1 MPNCSC
7 LRRIFGAKT
16 ELQREGKLM
25 ISPLKTFRVE
35 RCVEEQ
41 RDLLQQQKL
50 LGPAVFSHSC
60 LSGFE
65 LLQVPGLFLSVGHRV
80 APCVSPQ
87 RQCGNFCADS

>member
-7 LRRIFGAKT
+7 LRRIFSAKT

>member
-1 MPNCSC
+1 
-7 LRRIFGAKT
+7 
-16 ELQREGKLM
+16 M

-35 RCVEEQ
+35 RCVEGQ

-65 LLQVPGLFLSVGHRV
+65 LLQEPRLLLKICHRV
-80 APCVSPQ
+80 ATCVSPQ